1 MAEMSEKII
10 RYDLE
15 TEINHG
21 IQVSNLAYKTGRQ
34 MSLAEDV
41 CYELAVAGMLHD
53 IGKLR
58 LSRYVSGDKNPLV
71 IEEIKYVRRHTQLGY
86 EALKNKGYSSFVL
99 EAVYYHHEN
108 FDGSGYPSNRSGKD
122 IPMGARI
129 LRVCDVYAAL
139 SMDRPYRKALENDEV
154 LRLMID
160 EIKNFDM
167 QVFLA
172 FQRVIHKG
180 GNYGIKKETGY
191 RNEGHFTE
199 GNGNP

>member
-108 FDGSGYPSNRSGKD
+108 FDGSGYPENLRGEE
-122 IPMGARI
+122 IPLGSRI
-129 LRVCDVYAAL
+129 LRVCDTYAAL
-139 SMDRPYRKALENDEV
+139 TEKRPLPG
-154 LRLMID
+154 RL
-160 EIKNFDM
+160 
-167 QVFLA
+167 
-172 FQRVIHKG
+172 
-180 GNYGIKKETGY
+180 
-191 RNEGHFTE
+191 
-199 GNGNP
+199 